1 MHTEYRRNLKKKKKI
16 KKIKTE
22 GKNDINVFKNHLH

>member
-1 MHTEYRRNLKKKKKI
+1 MHTEHGRNLKKKI

-22 GKNDINVFKNHLH
+22 GKNDANVFKNHLN

>member
-1 MHTEYRRNLKKKKKI
+1 MLNTAETRKKKKV

-22 GKNDINVFKNHLH
+22 GKNDVNVFKNHLN

>member
-1 MHTEYRRNLKKKKKI
+1 MHTEYGRNLKKKI

-22 GKNDINVFKNHLH
+22 GKNGINVFKNHLH

>member
-1 MHTEYRRNLKKKKKI
+1 MHTEYRRNLKKKKI

>member
-1 MHTEYRRNLKKKKKI
+1 MHTEYGRNPKKKI

-22 GKNDINVFKNHLH
+22 GKNGVNAFKNHLN

>member
-1 MHTEYRRNLKKKKKI
+1 MNTVETRRKEDK

-22 GKNDINVFKNHLH
+22 GKNSVFFLNHLN